1 MFPAALLRLQ
11 ADSRAAALGS
21 ALSAV
26 QEQLSRLPVPYS
38 PQQEEADDL
47 GLCRC
52 CGALA
57 NFTKPFVEEAAAAES
72 GRTGGERLASP
83 EREELR
89 AELFKLYV
97 SVRQDMISA

>member
-1 MFPAALLRLQ
+1 MGA
-11 ADSRAAALGS
+11 

-38 PQQEEADDL
+38 QQQEEADEL

-57 NFTKPFVEEAAAAES
+57 SFTKPFVEEAAAAEES
-72 GRTGGERLASP
+72 GTRGGERLASP

-89 AELFKLYV
+89 AELVKL
-97 SVRQDMISA
+97 